1 MARRTVVVVVL
12 LLSTGLLPL
21 AAAPAGAGQGTP
33 DRPNSKDTHCLAEF
47 DLTFSPGLSM
57 SPNSG
62 TGTSHGETGT
72 NRCDGPIN
80 GKQVTG
86 AGTRGEDV
94 RYGVRD
100 SGTCSG
106 GEADVTF
113 SFTMPTAGGVE
124 HVASTFVATY
134 GPFEGGGVYG
144 GTFTGERMYGKFT
157 VTPTEGDCV
166 TKPLTKVRLHCD
178 EWVMNPE

>member
-1 MARRTVVVVVL
+1 
-12 LLSTGLLPL
+12 
-21 AAAPAGAGQGTP
+21 
-33 DRPNSKDTHCLAEF
+33 
-47 DLTFSPGLSM
+47 
-57 SPNSG
+57 
-62 TGTSHGETGT
+62 
-72 NRCDGPIN
+72 
-80 GKQVTG
+80 
-86 AGTRGEDV
+86 
-94 RYGVRD
+94 
-100 SGTCSG
+100 
-106 GEADVTF
+106 
-113 SFTMPTAGGVE
+113 MPTASGVE